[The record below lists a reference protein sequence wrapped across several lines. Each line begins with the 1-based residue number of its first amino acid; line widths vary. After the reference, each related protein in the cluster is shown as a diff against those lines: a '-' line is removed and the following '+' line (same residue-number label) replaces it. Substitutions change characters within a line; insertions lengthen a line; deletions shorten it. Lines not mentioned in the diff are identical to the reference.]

1 MENLQRPLLFLLV
14 FLLIIAGWLSQLGL
28 TIDNTFLSRS
38 YYDDL
43 FKKIDLSVYARAM
56 MQEELMKE
64 LPVDLPDF
72 AMEAVSDVLGSIYD
86 DAWIKGELIV
96 IIDDL
101 ILFVKEDKRE
111 PKFHLNLT
119 EKNEE
124 MRALLRDSVD
134 RGPKNIL
141 NIFGFDTSFLDD
153 FSSKYIDE
161 VEMPDYFDLNDYFME
176 RGVTD
181 DIMASVKKIKE
192 FRSFYLVFPYAAIVF
207 LFILIVILE
216 GIFNAFKWT
225 GTAFLISGVTFFLLT
240 RIVRPLYVNALS
252 ESMAQDGMVEFAAVI
267 TALDL
272 ALNKAIVYPLFYIF
286 IGLIFIAINY
296 YAVNYLHKNSW

>member
-14 FLLIIAGWLSQLGL
+14 FLLIAAGWLSQLGL

-64 LPVDLPDF
+64 LPIDLPDV
-72 AMEAVSDVLGSIYD
+72 AMDAVSDVLGSIYD
-86 DAWIKGELIV
+86 DSWIKGELIV

-101 ILFVKEDKRE
+101 IMFVKEDKQE
-111 PKFHLNLT
+111 PKFLLNLT

-124 MRALLRDSVD
+124 MRDLLRDSVD

-141 NIFGFDTSFLDD
+141 SIFGFDTSFLDD
-153 FSSKYIDE
+153 FSTKYIDE

-176 RGVTD
+176 RGITD
-181 DIMASVKKIKE
+181 DIMGPVKKIKE

-216 GIFNAFKWT
+216 GIFKAFRWT
-225 GTAFLISGVTFFLLT
+225 GTAFLISGVSFFLLT
-240 RIVRPLYVNALS
+240 RIVRPFYVNSLS
-252 ESMAQDGMVEFAAVI
+252 DSMAQDGMAEFAAVI

-272 ALNKAIVYPLFYIF
+272 ALNKAIVYPLLYIF
-286 IGLIFIAINY
+286 IGLIFIFINY
-296 YAVNYLHKNSW
+296 YAANYLLKNS